1 MLDYDLQR
9 QLKPVLSQYRPRP
22 SIYDR
27 DFIAANQEER
37 ADNVIPGTRKEQL
50 EQVTIDSHTLRG
62 PLLSSFSL
70 DYQH

>member
-37 ADNVIPGTRKEQL
+37 ADNVIRGTRKEQL
-50 EQVTIDSHTLRG
+50 EQVG
-62 PLLSSFSL
+62 NN
-70 DYQH
+70 